1 MLGVVLWRPISRLNV
16 WGLRLGN
23 WALSESA
30 VDDNSNSNSISNS
43 NTFNIEDKELY
54 FSTKIWVSVLYILY

>member
-30 VDDNSNSNSISNS
+30 VDDNSNSNSISNVILLTLRIKNS
-43 NTFNIEDKELY
+43 IFPLTFGFLY
-54 FSTKIWVSVLYILY
+54 FI